1 MTADT
6 ETPTRRPGRR
16 GLWGLIALFLLVYL
30 VALLVMLPTRVALEQ
45 AEGHGLLPTE
55 VTRIL
60 AWEQAGGTLLN
71 GRLAGVRLDGT
82 NLGDVQWRLRPAA
95 LLTGRAQLDLQLAP
109 LAIGAAEG
117 RVSVS
122 HRGVEIHALRGELPA
137 TALHPFMPAAAIRLN
152 GRIEAHRTRGRL
164 DREGL
169 VHDMQGDW
177 LWHNAAAG
185 MPRAYDLGTQHATL
199 GDQDG
204 RLEIRVRAD
213 PEAALETDGRIHV
226 DLRREPPGVE
236 GRVRMAPRAQAA
248 PEIEQF
254 LRQALRP
261 APQGGYYWEART
273 P

>member
-1 MTADT
+1 MAPEA
-6 ETPTRRPGRR
+6 ETPTRQTGRR
-16 GLWGLIALFLLVYL
+16 GLWGLITLFLIVYL
-30 VALLVMLPTRVALEQ
+30 VALLVLFPARVALEQ
-45 AEGHGLLPTE
+45 AERHGLLPAE
-55 VTRIL
+55 VTHML
-60 AWEQAGGTLLN
+60 TWERAGGTLLN
-71 GRLAGVRLDGT
+71 GHLTGIRFADT
-82 NLGDVQWRLRPAA
+82 TLGDVQWGLRPAA
-95 LLTGRAQLDLQLAP
+95 LLTGRAQLDLQLTP
-109 LAIGAAEG
+109 LAAGTAEG

-122 HRGVEIHALRGELPA
+122 HRGVEIHQLSGELPA

-152 GRIEAHRTRGRL
+152 GRIELHRTRGRL
-164 DREGL
+164 DWERQ

-185 MPRAYDLGTQHATL
+185 MPRAYTLGTQHATL

-204 RLEIRVRAD
+204 HLEVRVRAA
-213 PEAALETDGRIHV
+213 PEAELETDGNIRV
-226 DLRREPPGVE
+226 DLRQEPPRVE

-261 APQGGYYWEART
+261 AQEGGYYWEART